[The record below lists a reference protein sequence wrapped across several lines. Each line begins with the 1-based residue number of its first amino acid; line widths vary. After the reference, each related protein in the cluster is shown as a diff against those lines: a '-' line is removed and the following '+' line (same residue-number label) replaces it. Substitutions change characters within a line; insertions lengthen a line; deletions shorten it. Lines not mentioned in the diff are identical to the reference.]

1 MKVFLDV
8 CCLNRP
14 FDDRSQTR
22 ISMEIEAIQHILQ
35 SCQDGEFKLIDSDTL
50 QSEISR
56 DPDRERQLK
65 VRSILSLAKI
75 RVRSSENLKKRTK
88 ELINLGFTPYDAAHL
103 ASAELGRAGIFLS
116 TDDKLVKRAK
126 NYKDQIKVAVDNP
139 VSWIVNVYEKNDN
152 A

>member
-14 FDDRSQTR
+14 FDDRSQVR
-22 ISMEIEAIQHILQ
+22 ISLEIEAIQNILQ
-35 SCQDGEFKLIDSDTL
+35 SCLDGKFKLIDSDTIH
-50 QSEISR
+50 SEISQDR
-56 DPDRERQLK
+56 DLERQIK
-65 VRSILSLAKI
+65 VRAILSLAKI
-75 RVRSSENLKKRTK
+75 RVRSSENLKQRTK
-88 ELINLGFTPYDAAHL
+88 ELIGLGFTPYDAAHL
-103 ASAELGRAGIFLS
+103 ASAERGKADIFLS

-139 VSWIVNVYEKNDN
+139 VSWILDVYEKSDN